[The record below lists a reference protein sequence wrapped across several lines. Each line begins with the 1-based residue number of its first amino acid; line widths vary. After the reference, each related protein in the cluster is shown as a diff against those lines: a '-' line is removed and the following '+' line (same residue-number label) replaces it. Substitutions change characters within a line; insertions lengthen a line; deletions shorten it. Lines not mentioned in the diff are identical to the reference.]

1 MIGIVVELT
10 KGSGLFFSLFPN
22 FSFILSPSAVPSGE
36 YYGEKLR
43 GAGLRSI
50 ECYYCFGLILL
61 YGTLVGRPLTGRAT
75 PSSGVPLP
83 VVMTY
88 RFKV

>member
-10 KGSGLFFSLFPN
+10 KGSGLFFSLLSN

-36 YYGEKLR
+36 NYGEKLR
-43 GAGLRSI
+43 GAGLRNI

-61 YGTLVGRPLTGRAT
+61 YGTLVGRPFTGRVT
-75 PSSGVPLP
+75 S
-83 VVMTY
+83 
-88 RFKV
+88 

>member
-10 KGSGLFFSLFPN
+10 KGSGLFFSLLSI
-22 FSFILSPSAVPSGE
+22 FSCIRSPSAVPSGE
-36 YYGEKLR
+36 NYGEKLR
-43 GAGLRSI
+43 GAGLRNI

-75 PSSGVPLP
+75 S
-83 VVMTY
+83 
-88 RFKV
+88 